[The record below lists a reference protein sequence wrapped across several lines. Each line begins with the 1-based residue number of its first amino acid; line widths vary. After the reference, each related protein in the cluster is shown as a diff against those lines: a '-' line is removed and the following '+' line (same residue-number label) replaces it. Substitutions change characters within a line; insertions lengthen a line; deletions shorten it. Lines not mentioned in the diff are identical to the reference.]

1 MPELEIAKCFTTFLR
16 AFLTGENE
24 CFSPDFVDLDSL
36 DISSLGTVEEKV
48 VLGRISVVGSGS
60 CMAK

>member
-1 MPELEIAKCFTTFLR
+1 MFLR

-24 CFSPDFVDLDSL
+24 YFSPDFVDLDSL

-48 VLGRISVVGSGS
+48 ILGGISVVGSGS